1 MLGERF
7 DEFVNAIHLDQ
18 HFDRMKRFTS
28 SAPSPGS
35 DRIFG
40 HHDSTEQLP
49 IQNHRH
55 APIRYSSRRR

>member
-7 DEFVNAIHLDQ
+7 DEFVNAIHLAQ

-28 SAPSPGS
+28 SAPSRGS
-35 DRIFG
+35 GGIVG
-40 HHDSTEQLP
+40 HHDLAEQLP